1 MNMFVFLLYNGNN
14 FSPIFFGKIDDGHK
28 HALPCKSNAE
38 RFPLKKKTKGN
49 CQPIHYKTAAPA
61 QNHANI
67 ERNELVLPAM
77 IPAYTEACLC
87 LYLTRSGARWNV
99 GTPPLAGRWWTE
111 RIKSW
116 QVYPPPGR
124 HSKSPTVQQRIQPP
138 IAAVATTI
146 SPEHRRGQTGGAR
159 SRRP

>member
-1 MNMFVFLLYNGNN
+1 MHEYVCFPVVQWKQLLSHSLRKNRRW
-14 FSPIFFGKIDDGHK
+14 SQTHPSLQEQCR
-28 HALPCKSNAE
+28 ALSLE
-38 RFPLKKKTKGN
+38 KKTKGN

-111 RIKSW
+111 RIKSMASRSHFR
-116 QVYPPPGR
+116 PPP
-124 HSKSPTVQQRIQPP
+124 
-138 IAAVATTI
+138 AAV
-146 SPEHRRGQTGGAR
+146 
-159 SRRP
+159 